1 MIFLIEGGKMKRV
14 FWLAGLIIMAVSL
27 SIAQDN
33 EILKLKEKI
42 IEIQNKGDLGFR
54 NFAFCSSIVAFGSY
68 APLPGPA
75 LDKSGELLVY
85 YEPVNVFT
93 AKKEGLY
100 EIWYTQDMVLLD
112 EQGKV
117 LQEWPNALDFH
128 YTTRTPVMDLWAQ
141 NKITLGGQVP
151 AGKYKFKAVLKD
163 KLSGRTAIKMMDFE
177 IR

>member
-1 MIFLIEGGKMKRV
+1 MKRV
-14 FWLAGLIIMAVSL
+14 FWLAGLAILVASVSMAQES
-27 SIAQDN
+27 D
-33 EILKLKEKI
+33 ILKLKEKI

-54 NFAFCSSIVAFGSY
+54 NFAFCSTIVGFGSY
-68 APLPGPA
+68 VPLPSPA

-93 AKKEGLY
+93 SKKEGLY

-112 EQGKV
+112 EKEEV

-128 YTTRTPVMDLWAQ
+128 YTTRTPVMDVWAQ
-141 NKITLGGQVP
+141 NNITLGGQVP

-163 KLSGRTAIKMMDFE
+163 KLSGRTAVKIMAFE

>member
-1 MIFLIEGGKMKRV
+1 MKRV
-14 FWLAGLIIMAVSL
+14 FWLAGLAILAASVSL
-27 SIAQDN
+27 AQDS

-54 NFAFCSSIVAFGSY
+54 NFAFCSTIVGFGSY
-68 APLPGPA
+68 VPLPSPA

-93 AKKEGLY
+93 SKKEGLY
-100 EIWYTQDMVLLD
+100 EIWYTQDMMLLN
-112 EQGKV
+112 EKEEV

-128 YTTRTPVMDLWAQ
+128 YTTRTPVMDVWAQ
-141 NKITLGGQVP
+141 NNITLGGQVP
-151 AGKYKFKAVLKD
+151 TGKYKFKAVLKD
-163 KLSGRTAIKMMDFE
+163 KLSGRTAVKVMAFE

>member
-1 MIFLIEGGKMKRV
+1 MKRIL
-14 FWLAGLIIMAVSL
+14 WLAGLIILAVSL
-27 SIAQDN
+27 SRAQDN

-42 IEIQNKGDLGFR
+42 IEIQNKGDLSFR
-54 NFAFCSSIVAFGSY
+54 NFTFCSSLVGFGSFS
-68 APLPGPA
+68 PLPSPA

-112 EQGKV
+112 EKGEV
-117 LQEWPNALDFH
+117 LQEWPSALDFH

-141 NKITLGGQVP
+141 NNITLGGQVP

-163 KLSGRTAIKMMDFE
+163 KLSGRTAVKITDFE
-177 IR
+177 VR

>member
-1 MIFLIEGGKMKRV
+1 MKRTMA
-14 FWLAGLIIMAVSL
+14 FLALIVLAASVAF
-27 SIAQDN
+27 AQEN

-54 NFAFCSSIVAFGSY
+54 NFAFCSTIIGFGSY
-68 APLPGPA
+68 VPLSSPV
-75 LDKSGELLVY
+75 LDKSGQLLVY

-93 AKKEGLY
+93 SKKEGLY

-112 EQGKV
+112 QKGEV

-128 YTTRTPVMDLWAQ
+128 YTTRTPVMDLFAQ
-141 NKITLGGQVP
+141 NSLDLGGQVP

-163 KLSGRTAIKMMDFE
+163 KLSGRTSIKIMDFE
-177 IR
+177 VR

>member
-1 MIFLIEGGKMKRV
+1 MKRV
-14 FWLAGLIIMAVSL
+14 FWLASLIILAASL
-27 SIAQDN
+27 STAQDN
-33 EILKLKEKI
+33 EILKLKEQI
-42 IEIQNKGDLGFR
+42 IEIQNRGDLGFR
-54 NFAFCSSIVAFGSY
+54 NFAFCSNIVGFGSY
-68 APLPGPA
+68 APLPSSA

-112 EQGKV
+112 EKGAV

-141 NKITLGGQVP
+141 NNITLGGQVP
-151 AGKYKFKAVLKD
+151 AGKYRFKAVLKD
-163 KLSGRTAIKMMDFE
+163 MLSGRTAVKVMDFE
-177 IR
+177 VR

>member
-1 MIFLIEGGKMKRV
+1 MKRV
-14 FWLAGLIIMAVSL
+14 FWLVGLILMAASFA
-27 SIAQDN
+27 IAQDN
-33 EILKLKEKI
+33 EILKLKERV

-54 NFAFCSSIVAFGSY
+54 NFAFCSSIVGFGSY
-68 APLPGPA
+68 SALSDPV
-75 LDKSGELLVY
+75 LDKSGDLLVY

-112 EQGKV
+112 EKGEV
-117 LQEWPNALDFH
+117 LQEWPGALDFH

-141 NKITLGGQVP
+141 NSITLGGRVP

-163 KLSGRTAIKMMDFE
+163 KLSGRTAVQITDFE
-177 IR
+177 VR

>member
-1 MIFLIEGGKMKRV
+1 MKRV
-14 FWLAGLIIMAVSL
+14 LWLAGLTILAASL
-27 SIAQDN
+27 CVAQDS

-42 IEIQNKGDLGFR
+42 VEIQNKGELGFR
-54 NFAFCSSIVAFGSY
+54 NFAFCSTIIGFGSY
-68 APLPGPA
+68 VPLSSPVLA
-75 LDKSGELLVY
+75 KDAELLVY

-100 EIWYTQDMVLLD
+100 EIWYTQDMALLD
-112 EQGKV
+112 EKGES

-128 YTTRTPVMDLWAQ
+128 YTTRTPIMDLWAQ
-141 NKITLGGQVP
+141 NNVTLGGQVP

-163 KLSGRTAIKMMDFE
+163 KLSGRTATKVTDFE

>member
-1 MIFLIEGGKMKRV
+1 MKRAFCLV
-14 FWLAGLIIMAVSL
+14 GLLVLVGSL
-27 SIAQDN
+27 SFAQDS

-54 NFAFCSSIVAFGSY
+54 NFAFCSTIVGFGSY
-68 APLPGPA
+68 VPLSSPG

-85 YEPVNVFT
+85 YEPINVFT
-93 AKKEGLY
+93 SKKEGLY

-112 EQGKV
+112 EKEAV

-141 NKITLGGQVP
+141 NNITLGGQVP
-151 AGKYKFKAVLKD
+151 TGKYKFKAVLKD
-163 KLSGRTAIKMMDFE
+163 KLSGRTAVKIMDFE

>member
-1 MIFLIEGGKMKRV
+1 MKRV
-14 FWLAGLIIMAVSL
+14 FWLAGLAILVASVSA
-27 SIAQDN
+27 AQESD
-33 EILKLKEKI
+33 ILKLKEKI
-42 IEIQNKGDLGFR
+42 VEIQNKGDLGFR
-54 NFAFCSSIVAFGSY
+54 NFAFCSTIVGFGSY
-68 APLPGPA
+68 VPLPSPA

-93 AKKEGLY
+93 SKKEGLY
-100 EIWYTQDMVLLD
+100 EVWYTQDMVLLD
-112 EQGKV
+112 EREEV

-141 NKITLGGQVP
+141 NNVTLGGQVP

-163 KLSGRTAIKMMDFE
+163 KLSGRTAVKIMAFE

>member
-1 MIFLIEGGKMKRV
+1 MKRV
-14 FWLAGLIIMAVSL
+14 FWLAGLIVLVASL

-54 NFAFCSSIVAFGSY
+54 NFAFCSTIVGFGSY
-68 APLPGPA
+68 VPLSSPA

-100 EIWYTQDMVLLD
+100 EIWYTEDMVLLD
-112 EQGKV
+112 EKEEV

-141 NKITLGGQVP
+141 NNITLSGQVP
-151 AGKYKFKAVLKD
+151 AGKYKFKGVLKD
-163 KLSGRTAIKMMDFE
+163 KLSGRTAVKIMDFE